1 MNTPWSVEFDLHI
14 DRERRGRK
22 QLREGQAPI
31 PAPARVPRV
40 AKLLALAHRFERLVR
55 DGKVADY
62 ATLARAGHVT
72 RARLSQ
78 IMALLNL
85 APDIQEAVLFL
96 PRVER
101 GRDPII
107 VADLM
112 PIATELDWRKQRRM
126 WRDLPGGRL
135 VVMEYSVRDRKV
147 GSSNLLAST
156 ILFTH
161 AHRRFRR

>member
-1 MNTPWSVEFDLHI
+1 MSIPWSVEFDLHI
-14 DRERRGRK
+14 DRQRRGRK
-22 QLREGQAPI
+22 LLREGSAPI

-62 ATLARAGHVT
+62 ATLARVGHVT

-85 APDIQEAVLFL
+85 APEIQEAVLFL

-107 VADLM
+107 LADLM
-112 PIATELDWRKQRRM
+112 PIAIELAWERQRRM
-126 WRDLPGGRL
+126 WKAIGGEARGGAK
-135 VVMEYSVRDRKV
+135 D
-147 GSSNLLAST
+147 
-156 ILFTH
+156 
-161 AHRRFRR
+161 